1 VKTDKDFL
9 KASVSFVGFFL
20 LGGLLFALTSCAGM
34 AHLLGV
40 ATSDDLATTVKT
52 VHEVGDAFGPYGSLI
67 ATGISAALVGIHEVY
82 RNKTRAKALEL
93 ANVVTDAKV
102 AGEIPP
108 RA

>member
-1 VKTDKDFL
+1 VKTDRDFL
-9 KASVSFVGFFL
+9 RGCLSFVGFFL
-20 LGGLLFALTSCAGM
+20 LGGILFALTSCAWA
-34 AHLLGV
+34 AHALGV
-40 ATSDDLATTVKT
+40 ATSDDLTATVKT

-102 AGEIPP
+102 AGETPP